1 MSAWPRRGAL
11 RAAGVAAG
19 DFVAVAM
26 ERSLEQLIAILGA
39 MAAGACPCPLEPR
52 LADEETARRVAEVGL
67 AWMLHDPAHA
77 GTAAASGLPAAR
89 LLPAERL
96 ALGEPAWAQALA
108 PDAPALLLFT
118 SGSTGHPKGVLLSHR
133 GLMNNARGVL
143 AHSGLTPDDRLLH
156 VMPLHHTNALNNQV
170 FTPLLAGACVAW
182 PGASAPRT
190 CRAAGALA
198 PHHHDR
204 RADHVRAHAGPG
216 IRTRQ
221 PGGPAL
227 RALRLGAD
235 HRALH
240 RRIEA
245 FLGCPLLV
253 SYGLSEATCTST
265 MNPPGARRVGTVG
278 TVLAGQRV
286 VLRQPDA
293 AAPAGGEGRDL
304 HRGRQPD
311 AGYLGAQG
319 QIGVA
324 DGRLRT
330 GDVGRFDADGYLT
343 ITGRIKDVIIRGGEN
358 ISPALVEGVVAALPG
373 VAACCV
379 VGAPDADLGEVPVVF
394 ATRAAVRR
402 RRTRRGS
409 APPCWRAWAASMCRA
424 TCSGWTRCPERGGQG
439 GSQGAGGKG
448 GGMTR
453 ISSPVRCGKPG
464 LLERRDRRYG

>member
-1 MSAWPRRGAL
+1 MPGLLARWRPTIMT
-11 RAAGVAAG
+11 GVPTMYARML
-19 DFVAVAM
+19 D
-26 ERSLEQLIAILGA
+26 
-39 MAAGACPCPLEPR
+39 
-52 LADEETARRVAEVGL
+52 LAF
-67 AWMLHDPAHA
+67 
-77 GTAAASGLPAAR
+77 
-89 LLPAERL
+89 
-96 ALGEPAWAQALA
+96 EPA
-108 PDAPALLLFT
+108 
-118 SGSTGHPKGVLLSHR
+118 S
-133 GLMNNARGVL
+133 
-143 AHSGLTPDDRLLH
+143 
-156 VMPLHHTNALNNQV
+156 
-170 FTPLLAGACVAW
+170 LAGLRYARC
-182 PGASAPRT
+182 GSAPIT
-190 CRAAGALA
+190 E
-198 PHHHDR
+198 
-204 RADHVRAHAGPG
+204 
-216 IRTRQ
+216 
-221 PGGPAL
+221 
-227 RALRLGAD
+227 
-235 HRALH
+235 ALH

-286 VLRQPDA
+286 VLRQPDGS
-293 AAPAGGEGRDL
+293 AAPAGGEGEICIEGDSL
-304 HRGRQPD
+304 ML
-311 AGYLGAQG
+311 GYLGAQG

-379 VGAPDADLGEVPVVF
+379 VGAPDADLGEVPVVRDPRGGC
-394 ATRAAVRR
+394 AADGRGGDPRRRAGGPGPHLCAARRALDGRAAR
-402 RRTRRGS
+402 
-409 APPCWRAWAASMCRA
+409 
-424 TCSGWTRCPERGGQG
+424 ERGGQG